1 MSNLLFMMMMMN
13 IIKIQMMTMISHFR
27 LAACIN
33 NWGQGMGSTIS
44 YQWGFLSSSSSSSSW
59 SSSLSPKVYNDKKKK
74 NLKSLLTYL
83 LTIISTIFANNNNES
98 SITTTIFVNPASPFF
113 SDWVGSEASAKLQ
126 TEIPVPQGPRWPLA
140 LTIQTGPNLND
151 FKTGPNLWPFKTGP
165 NSSDNDFKP
174 ELKADLW
181 QWFQIGII
189 LWPLHVNPCDNY
201 FKALMGQFQTRTI
214 SRWRRDQDQRR
225 QVKLTPPWWRFVKM
239 PQEHDRNFIYMT
251 FPGWSK
257 WLSENQSFFGAATKV
272 GLCLNFQ
279 GGWFHFYQT
288 QSI

>member
-1 MSNLLFMMMMMN
+1 MN
-13 IIKIQMMTMISHFR
+13 H
-27 LAACIN
+27 
-33 NWGQGMGSTIS
+33 
-44 YQWGFLSSSSSSSSW
+44 LS
-59 SSSLSPKVYNDKKKK
+59 LPR
-74 NLKSLLTYL
+74 SLLIL
-83 LTIISTIFANNNNES
+83 HHNHFFQIES
-98 SITTTIFVNPASPFF
+98 DQRRARNFRQRFQFLKA
-113 SDWVGSEASAKLQ
+113 
-126 TEIPVPQGPRWPLA
+126 LA
-140 LTIQTGPNLND
+140 DPS
-151 FKTGPNLWPFKTGP
+151 LWPFKLDP
-165 NSSDNDFKP
+165 ISMISKLDPIF

-201 FKALMGQFQTRTI
+201 FKALMGQFQNRTI

-239 PQEHDRNFIYMT
+239 PQEHDRNFIYVT
-251 FPGWSK
+251 FLGWSK